1 MRDNDQFFSKIRDI
15 FRIGEVV
22 STNTEKGTARV
33 QFHDVTDRDGTKLVS
48 FDLQTLHKGTLRD
61 KNMYTHPIGAQVAC
75 LFLGNGMEEGVILGE
90 LYNAKDATPT
100 SDANDDMVLYRDNTL
115 IRYNFEKHLL
125 TIDVQG
131 EQGSIEVHT
140 NGNIKVVADGDID
153 VTAKGNVKVSGARID
168 LN

>member
-1 MRDNDQFFSKIRDI
+1 MNDQLLAKIRDI

-22 STNTEKGTARV
+22 STNTGNGTARV
-33 QFHDVTDRDGTKLVS
+33 QFHDITDRDGTKLVS

-90 LYNAKDATPT
+90 LYNAKDTTPT
-100 SDANDDMVLYRDNTL
+100 FDPNDDMVIYRDGT
-115 IRYNFEKHLL
+115 IIKYNFEKHLL
-125 TIDVQG
+125 TIDVQSG
-131 EQGSIEVHT
+131 GNIEVNVT
-140 NGNIKVVADGDID
+140 GNIKVTVDGDID
-153 VTAKGNVKVSGARID
+153 VTAKGNVKVKGARID